1 MAELKDRID
10 WKRVVGTG
18 SDPGRNAETY
28 DGQVEWDGA
37 VKEIK
42 GISHAV
48 KEFGRAI
55 FGDSAGTVRD
65 TRARGTSG
73 RQESRTKCTEFVIEV
88 WLIFLGVLALLGVF
102 ALFGVWLAG
111 LGLVMAVKVSIP
123 IRILLVVVVLP
134 LYPLALAPLFWVQSY
149 SERLSG

>member
-1 MAELKDRID
+1 MNGDYERVD
-10 WKRVVGTG
+10 WEDAVSTG
-18 SDPGRNAETY
+18 RGPERNTDIY
-28 DGQVEWDGA
+28 DGQVEWDSTVKEVRGVRHA
-37 VKEIK
+37 SKEIK
-42 GISHAV
+42 RAV
-48 KEFGRAI
+48 